1 MLPWDFVQGV
11 IEIVRNIDV
20 KTNESRQVKMKKK
33 LS

>member
-1 MLPWDFVQGV
+1 MLPWNFVQGV